1 MAEAGGTE
9 LAKSLR
15 MGACDGGGTLRKR
28 SPGTPGEESFWETME
43 GRGGD
48 SSGSEHAGIH
58 RPESTFIGSAVG
70 PHWVKGAWCGACME
84 RWLWLLQEH
93 RFAREWER
101 VKRRQA
107 SQEVTGRERIRCRG
121 PTASVSERQ
130 GQVRREPKWTELGN
144 CRRSTGWV

>member
-1 MAEAGGTE
+1 MCKGWRITAEAGGTE

-58 RPESTFIGSAVG
+58 KPESTFIGSAVG
-70 PHWVKGAWCGACME
+70 PHWVKEGLVWYVHGKVAVASAGAQICPGVGAGE
-84 RWLWLLQEH
+84 EETGQPGGD
-93 RFAREWER
+93 WER
-101 VKRRQA
+101 KDKAQRTHCIC
-107 SQEVTGRERIRCRG
+107 E
-121 PTASVSERQ
+121 
-130 GQVRREPKWTELGN
+130 
-144 CRRSTGWV
+144 